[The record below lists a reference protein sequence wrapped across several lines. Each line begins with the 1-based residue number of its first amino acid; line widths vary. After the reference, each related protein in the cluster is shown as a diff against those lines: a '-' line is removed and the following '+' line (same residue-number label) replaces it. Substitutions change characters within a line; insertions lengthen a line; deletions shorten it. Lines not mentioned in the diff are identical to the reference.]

1 MAIPDYQ
8 SLMRPLLAYA
18 QDGAEKH
25 IRAAFDALAAEFAL
39 TPDERQQML
48 PSGKQIVFENR
59 VHWARTYLD
68 KAGAIVRTKRSH
80 FQITDRGLQLLRDHP
95 SRVGVAELRQFPE
108 FQKFQ
113 TARDEEGAPA
123 ERVREAPQIPD
134 ATIQATPEEV
144 IQLAESQLNESLR
157 GELLERIA
165 EMSPAFFEQLVV
177 DLIVAMG
184 YGGSK
189 SNVAKRIG
197 RSGDEG
203 IDGIVNE
210 DALGLDVV
218 YIQAKR
224 YAPGNT
230 IGREQIQQFTGALI
244 GQGAMRGVFFTTS
257 SFTGPAIQ
265 FAEKVPQRVILID
278 GNRLTQLMMQ
288 YGVGVRVDR
297 SVEIRRVDLD
307 YFVQDQD

>member
-18 QDGAEKH
+18 QDGGEKY
-25 IRAAFDALAAEFAL
+25 IRAAFDVIAMQFDLSPE
-39 TPDERQQML
+39 ERQQML
-48 PSGKQIVFENR
+48 PSGKQIIFENR

-68 KAGAIVRTKRSH
+68 KAGAIVRTRRSH
-80 FQITDRGLQLLRDHP
+80 FQITERGLRLLKDFPHRI
-95 SRVGVAELRQFPE
+95 GVTELRQFPE

-113 TARDEEGAPA
+113 APKEDQGDLLNLA
-123 ERVREAPQIPD
+123 TSSTPD
-134 ATIQATPEEV
+134 VVEQSTPEEA
-144 IQLAESQLNESLR
+144 IQAAEIQIVESLR
-157 GELLERIA
+157 SDLLERIG
-165 EMSPAFFEQLVV
+165 EMAPAFFEQLVV

-184 YGGSK
+184 YGGSR

-224 YAPGNT
+224 YARGNT
-230 IGREQIQQFTGALI
+230 IGREQIQQFTGALV

-257 SFTGPAIQ
+257 TFTRPAVEY
-265 FAEKVPQRVILID
+265 AERVPQRIILID
-278 GNRLTQLMMQ
+278 GDKLTQLMIQ
-288 YGVGVRVDR
+288 YGVGVRVER
-297 SVEIRRVDLD
+297 TIEIRRVDLD
-307 YFVQDQD
+307 YFVQEQD

>member
-8 SLMRPLLAYA
+8 SLMRPLLAFA
-18 QDGAEKH
+18 QDGGEKY
-25 IRAAFDALAAEFAL
+25 IRAAFDVLAVEFDL
-39 TPDERQQML
+39 SPEERQQML
-48 PSGKQIVFENR
+48 PSGKQIIFENR

-68 KAGAIVRTKRSH
+68 KAGAIVRTRRSH
-80 FQITDRGLQLLRDHP
+80 FQITDRGRQLLKTHP
-95 SRVGVAELRQFPE
+95 SKIGVQELRQFPE

-113 TARDEEGAPA
+113 APKEGPEDPPNIERNTALEVVE
-123 ERVREAPQIPD
+123 QS
-134 ATIQATPEEV
+134 TPEEA
-144 IQLAESQLNESLR
+144 IQTAETQIVESLR
-157 GELLERIA
+157 SDLLERIC
-165 EMSPAFFEQLVV
+165 EMAPAFFEQLVV

-184 YGGSK
+184 YGGSR

-230 IGREQIQQFTGALI
+230 IGREQIQQFTGALV

-257 SFTGPAIQ
+257 TFTRPAIEY
-265 FAEKVPQRVILID
+265 AERVPQRIILID
-278 GNRLTQLMMQ
+278 GDKLTQLMIQ
-288 YGVGVRVDR
+288 YGVGVRVER
-297 SVEIRRVDLD
+297 TVEIRRVDLD
-307 YFVQDQD
+307 YFIQEQD

>member
-8 SLMRPLLAYA
+8 TLMRPLLAYA
-18 QDGAEKH
+18 QDGGEKY
-25 IRAAFDALAAEFAL
+25 IRAAFDVLAAEFLL
-39 TPDERQQML
+39 TPEERQQML
-48 PSGKQIVFENR
+48 PSGKQVIFENR

-68 KAGAIVRTKRSH
+68 KAGAIERTRRSH
-80 FQITDRGLQLLRDHP
+80 FQITERGRQLLRNHP
-95 SRVGVAELRQFPE
+95 TRVGVAELRQFPE

-113 TARDEEGAPA
+113 TPKDGEGP
-123 ERVREAPQIPD
+123 RVSEAPE
-134 ATIQATPEEV
+134 ASTITDITAQATPEEAV
-144 IQLAESQLNESLR
+144 QTAENQLVESLR
-157 GELLERIA
+157 GDLLERIT
-165 EMSPAFFEQLVV
+165 EMPPAFFEQLVV

-184 YGGSK
+184 YGGSR

-203 IDGIVNE
+203 IDGIVNQ

-230 IGREQIQQFTGALI
+230 IGREQIQQFTGALV
-244 GQGAMRGVFFTTS
+244 GQGATRGVFFTTS
-257 SFTGPAIQ
+257 SFTRPATE
-265 FAEKVPQRVILID
+265 FAERVPQRIILVD
-278 GNRLTQLMMQ
+278 GDRLTQLMTQ

-297 SVEIRRVDLD
+297 TVEIRRIDLD
-307 YFVQDQD
+307 YFIQDQD